1 MRHLL
6 ATIGYPQYGFPWI
19 EVDDGVYA
27 WDGSLLSNTPIREV
41 MAASPSNDKN
51 IFIVENYPKKIDNLP
66 SNMTEVQS
74 RAKDIMFTD
83 KDQSLRSMARLIT
96 KHINLIE
103 TLYDIFKEHDHS
115 KLDKDLINYIEKEHK
130 ILVEKF
136 GAKILKI
143 KRISRENSETPYP
156 SQNADF
162 SVTSIKKLIIQGE
175 NKAIDS
181 LK

>member
-1 MRHLL
+1 M
-6 ATIGYPQYGFPWI
+6 
-19 EVDDGVYA
+19 
-27 WDGSLLSNTPIREV
+27 S
-41 MAASPSNDKN
+41 
-51 IFIVENYPKKIDNLP
+51 
-66 SNMTEVQS
+66 
-74 RAKDIMFTD
+74 
-83 KDQSLRSMARLIT
+83 RLIT

-103 TLYDIFKEHDHS
+103 TLYNIFKEYDNS
-115 KLDKDLINYIEKEHK
+115 KLDKDIINYIEKEHK

-162 SVTSIKKLIIQGE
+162 TVNTIKELITQGE
-175 NKAIDS
+175 NKALDI